1 MTTKSN
7 LFCPI
12 NLVAVFSLHT
22 LKGNFPDLAQVL
34 AERFGS
40 ESISRVCPYWENR
53 DARQIELVVF
63 PTPPL

>member
-1 MTTKSN
+1 MKTKSN

-12 NLVAVFSLHT
+12 NLVAVFSVQT
-22 LKGNFPDLAQVL
+22 KKGNFPDRAQVL

-40 ESISRVCPYWENR
+40 ESINRVCPCWENN